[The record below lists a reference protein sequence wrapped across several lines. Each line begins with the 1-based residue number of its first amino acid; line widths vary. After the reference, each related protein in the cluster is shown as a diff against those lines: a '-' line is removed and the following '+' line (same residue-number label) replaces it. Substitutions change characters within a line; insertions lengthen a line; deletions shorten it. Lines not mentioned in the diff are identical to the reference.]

1 MVTLKV
7 EVIYERGTNMKKL
20 LLINIAGFASHGKS
34 KSDQLQTMFPDAT
47 VLNIITSGK
56 DPDQL
61 INEIMSSMNECP
73 DNYPILVGSS
83 LGGFYA
89 YIVSSLIDCHAILI
103 NPSLKPWETLKSKI
117 GENERYDAETTFL
130 LTQDQL
136 DKMEIWFNKQENVS
150 EEQYLAVFTGTHD
163 DVIDHA
169 YTDDVIS
176 GPMIRCSMSWYDHQF
191 ANISIIESCIKLMHK
206 EGMEYNGESEPFAW
220 FD

>member
-1 MVTLKV
+1 
-7 EVIYERGTNMKKL
+7 MKKL
-20 LLINIAGFASHGKS
+20 LLINIAGFASNGKN
-34 KSDQLQTMFPDAT
+34 KSNQLQTMFPDAT

-61 INEIMSSMNECP
+61 INEIMSSMNEYP
-73 DNYPILVGSS
+73 DHYSILVGSS

-89 YIVSSLIDCHAILI
+89 YIVSSLLDSHAILI
-103 NPSLKPWETLKSKI
+103 NPSLKPWETLKPKI
-117 GENERYDAETTFL
+117 GENEMYGAEITFL

-206 EGMEYNGESEPFAW
+206 EGMEYNRESEPFAW